1 MGRAIDMENRIDTFE
16 HRLKL
21 VEDALEELLE
31 KGTALEELLEKGT
44 KVHHV
49 DLTDE
54 RNVKAEGAEE
64 ELEEE
69 FRAPVT
75 VKRKKRKATATTH
88 SA

>member
-21 VEDALEELLE
+21 VED
-31 KGTALEELLEKGT
+31 ALEELLEKGT

-75 VKRKKRKATATTH
+75 IKRKKKKATATTH